1 MSLAFPE
8 YGAPSEE
15 TKQLD
20 LLYYAIPTVTAL
32 PESLQGV
39 VVNLITM

>member
-15 TKQLD
+15 TKQFED
-20 LLYYAIPTVTAL
+20 LLYYAILTVTAL
-32 PESLQGV
+32 LESLV
-39 VVNLITM
+39 INLLTM